1 MNPYFNVKKKDVI
14 ALLKKHKGCF
24 PWGGSPDEKYC
35 CLVFWDDGAVYMNVD
50 GFYETD
56 ADTYECIRFYT
67 CYIGQTLEDYTKL
80 TEEELSSAAYKA
92 WCSGAR

>member
-1 MNPYFNVKKKDVI
+1 
-14 ALLKKHKGCF
+14 
-24 PWGGSPDEKYC
+24 
-35 CLVFWDDGAVYMNVD
+35 MNVD

-67 CYIGQTLEDYTKL
+67 YLFGPTLEDYTKL
-80 TEEELSSAAYKA
+80 TEEEPAAAAYRA